1 MKFFWNLLINQAS
14 YEVKET
20 YGLIIES
27 EIKNKQINFDETA
40 IDVEIDEA
48 INHVD
53 DLTFT
58 YKVNDYEQAINEE
71 NDDLIELEINDSSLY
86 KSNQI
91 DELNLQIG
99 GNEIIRFSCACHKLN
114 VSIRH
119 AINLHDDFKLLLAT
133 LNKSSSHIRNTIKL
147 NKV

>member
-1 MKFFWNLLINQAS
+1 
-14 YEVKET
+14 
-20 YGLIIES
+20 
-27 EIKNKQINFDETA
+27 
-40 IDVEIDEA
+40 
-48 INHVD
+48 
-53 DLTFT
+53 
-58 YKVNDYEQAINEE
+58 
-71 NDDLIELEINDSSLY
+71 LEINNSSIF

-119 AINLHDDFKLLLAT
+119 AINLHDDFQLLLAT

-147 NKV
+147 NKVKPDFKKYFFKRKFLYLNRCLKTNAVVFVLRI

>member
-1 MKFFWNLLINQAS
+1 
-14 YEVKET
+14 
-20 YGLIIES
+20 
-27 EIKNKQINFDETA
+27 
-40 IDVEIDEA
+40 
-48 INHVD
+48 
-53 DLTFT
+53 
-58 YKVNDYEQAINEE
+58 
-71 NDDLIELEINDSSLY
+71 LEINDSSIY

-114 VSIRH
+114 VSIRR

-147 NKV
+147 NKVLIRFLK